1 MGYYSEITGLSMKY
15 FLLLWV
21 CSAINGACMLPPLQ
35 SNQLFNSHYEC
46 VKAGYLD
53 GLQMVQAMGEK
64 IIEEQRLFVAFNCKP
79 ETSV

>member
-1 MGYYSEITGLSMKY
+1 MKY

-21 CSAINGACMLPPLQ
+21 CSAINGSCMVPPLQ
-35 SNQLFNSHYEC
+35 SSQIFNSHYEC
-46 VKAGYLD
+46 VVAGYLD
-53 GLQMVQAMGEK
+53 GLQMVQAMGKK